1 MKMARRCLVVSNKLG
16 TDEKTKDTLLYLAAY
31 RLPTKRKDGGLWY
44 PKPTEAVINVCVNKT
59 RDPEKFNRL
68 STIQLGSLVDIEFG
82 FNEFTDKSFVSSVE
96 LVPNTSFLK
105 DEVLYL

>member
-1 MKMARRCLVVSNKLG
+1 MARRCLVVSNKLG

-68 STIQLGSLVDIEFG
+68 STIQLGSLVDIVFG
-82 FNEFTDKSFVSSVE
+82 TNSTEATNDLSVNSLNPNSISTNE
-96 LVPNTSFLK
+96 PN
-105 DEVLYL
+105 

>member
-1 MKMARRCLVVSNKLG
+1 MARRCLVVSNKLG

-44 PKPTEAVINVCVNKT
+44 PKSSEAIVNVCVNKT

-68 STIQLGSLVDIEFG
+68 SSIQYGALVDIDFG
-82 FNEFTDKSFVSSVE
+82 VNEFTDKTYVASVE
-96 LVPNTSFLK
+96 LVPNTSFLT
-105 DEVLYL
+105 DDILFI